1 MPMPDGAISLTVNG
15 NIVSVRADGGVSL
28 LSVLRG
34 ELGLRGVRFGCGAES
49 CGACMVLFDGAP
61 VTSCTLPLERAAG
74 RAVTTPE
81 GLGTK
86 DAPDPLQT
94 AFLAEQ
100 AAQCGYCLGGILIAA
115 KALLGRNPDPT
126 RAEIAT
132 ALEKNLCRCG
142 AHNRMIRAIARAGR
156 VLRGEAG

>member
-1 MPMPDGAISLTVNG
+1 MSAVFLTVNG
-15 NIVSVRADGGVSL
+15 SAVTVDADGSETL
-28 LSVLRG
+28 ISVLRG
-34 ELGLRGVRFGCGAES
+34 ALGLRAVRFGCGAEA
-49 CGACMVLFDGAP
+49 CGACMVLLDGEP

-81 GLGTK
+81 GLGTPE
-86 DAPDPLQT
+86 APDPLQS

-115 KALLGRNPDPT
+115 KGLLARNPSPT
-126 RAEIAT
+126 RAEIVA

-142 AHNRMIRAIARAGR
+142 AHNRMIRAVARAAAEI
-156 VLRGEAG
+156 RGDAP